1 MSSGSDLA
9 HDEDTV
15 PATGSLPKLGHLPRS
30 TFEEVYEPSDDTYL
44 MVDVLEAEREQLK
57 ALAPSICLEIGGGS
71 GCLSAALASRLPRT
85 AAMLHKHVRPRC
97 KQIICMGVMS

>member
-85 AAMLHKHVRPRC
+85 AARLHKHVRPRC